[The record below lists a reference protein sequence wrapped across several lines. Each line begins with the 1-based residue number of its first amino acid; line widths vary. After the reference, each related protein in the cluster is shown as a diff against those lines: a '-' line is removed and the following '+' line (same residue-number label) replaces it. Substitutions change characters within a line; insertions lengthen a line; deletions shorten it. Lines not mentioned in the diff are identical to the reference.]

1 MLDFTRQTFEGAGVN
16 GYEILLGFC
25 LGGAALALW
34 LLIRFPGVG
43 PRRPATM
50 IAALLAVGLL
60 LRVTSPIFAALV
72 GVGGLAVPLGLLGI
86 VLPCLTLAFWVS
98 GCLLRALADL
108 SRLLR

>member
-1 MLDFTRQTFEGAGVN
+1 VN

-25 LGGAALALW
+25 IGGAALALW
-34 LLIRFPGVG
+34 LLMRFPGAG

-50 IAALLAVGLL
+50 IAALLAVGVLL
-60 LRVTSPIFAALV
+60 KVSSPIFAALV
-72 GVGGLAVPLGLLGI
+72 DVGGLAVPLALLGI

>member
-1 MLDFTRQTFEGAGVN
+1 MLDLARQPSEGADVD

-34 LLIRFPGVG
+34 LLLRFPGVG
-43 PRRPATM
+43 PRRPVTM
-50 IAALLAVGLL
+50 IAALLGVGLL
-60 LRVTSPIFAALV
+60 LKVSTPIFAALV
-72 GVGGLAVPLGLLGI
+72 DVGGLAVPLALLGI
-86 VLPCLTLAFWVS
+86 VLPCLTLAFWIS

>member
-1 MLDFTRQTFEGAGVN
+1 MLDLARQPFEGAHVD

-34 LLIRFPGVG
+34 LLIRFPSIG

-60 LRVTSPIFAALV
+60 LRVSSPIFTALV
-72 GVGGLAVPLGLLGI
+72 DAGGLAVPLALLGI

>member
-1 MLDFTRQTFEGAGVN
+1 MLDLARQSFEGADVN
-16 GYEILLGFC
+16 GYEILLGFS

-34 LLIRFPGVG
+34 LLIRFPDAG

-72 GVGGLAVPLGLLGI
+72 GVGGLAVPLALLGI

>member
-1 MLDFTRQTFEGAGVN
+1 MLDPPGNLFEGADVN

-60 LRVTSPIFAALV
+60 LRITSPIFAALV
-72 GVGGLAVPLGLLGI
+72 GVGGLAVPLALLGI